1 MLVQGRRLEMVTL
14 IPRLPFSL
22 NMCAI
27 LVSKTCS
34 TQVTC
39 GLHGLVTWRPGVTG
53 STGKVRESALI
64 GKRGFF
70 IAVSGDI

>member
-1 MLVQGRRLEMVTL
+1 M

-53 STGKVRESALI
+53 SVRESALI